1 MNSGRFIFSSCLKRI
16 RPLYTPENGATDEI
30 VASSWID
37 ALAGLSRWNTRNVP
51 PDFCASAEELRKQAT
66 SAAAAMKETQKRTG
80 IFPLFAYVIRPPN
93 HHPGEGRDPRRQ
105 PQKRLNSGS
114 RPSPG

>member
-16 RPLYTPENGATDEI
+16 RPLYTAENGPTDEI

-51 PDFCASAEELRKQAT
+51 PDFCASAGEVRTAAT
-66 SAAAAMKETQKRTG
+66 STVVAIKDDQKRTG
-80 IFPLFAYVIRPPN
+80 IFPLFAYVIRPLN
-93 HHPGEGRDPRRQ
+93 RHPGTGRDPLFSRSCGCRR
-105 PQKRLNSGS
+105 GS